1 MQMEI
6 LVWIGVAQSLFA
18 SILMISKKEKSVSD
32 KILYIWLLLLGV
44 EFLTCALDYKIFGR
58 PLLSSSFLLFNPALT
73 LYIRSL
79 TERDFKLK
87 YVYLLHLIPFLF
99 FETYAYAIAI
109 PFEFDTFFH
118 TDDNFSFRMIFT
130 AATIVSWLVYNPWSL
145 FLILNHRKR
154 LLNEKSNIDSNENL
168 TWLRSVTLFYVT
180 YCLIVFFIAVYVYF
194 SRADYIILTFYN
206 YSALLILIYM
216 ISFYGLRQQRLTL
229 KDESAEE
236 LPEEA
241 KAYKNS
247 ILTPETKADIKAR
260 ILDFVENKKA
270 YLNPDLNMDVLSE
283 AIGIP
288 KYQITEV
295 LNTELGKNFF
305 RFINSYRVD
314 EVVRQLSAPQLKYSI
329 EAIGYECGFSSKSSF
344 YTVFKKITGET
355 PIACRNR
362 MLEKQY

>member
-1 MQMEI
+1 MEI
-6 LVWIGVAQSLFA
+6 LAWIGVAQSLFA

-32 KILYIWLLLLGV
+32 KILYIWLLLLGA
-44 EFLTCALDYKIFGR
+44 EFLTCALDYKIYGH

-79 TERDFKLK
+79 TRPDFKLK
-87 YVYLLHLIPFLF
+87 YAYLLHLIPFLF

-118 TDDNFSFRMIFT
+118 ADDNFSFRMIFT
-130 AATIVSWLVYNPWSL
+130 AATIISWLVYNPWSL

-180 YCLIVFFIAVYVYF
+180 YCVIVFFIAVYVYL

-216 ISFYGLRQQRLTL
+216 ISFYGLRQQKIAL
-229 KDESAEE
+229 EE
-236 LPEEA
+236 ENTEVLLPEEI
-241 KAYKNS
+241 KSYKNS
-247 ILTPETKADIKAR
+247 ILTPEAKAEIKNK

-283 AIGIP
+283 SIGIP

-305 RFINSYRVD
+305 RFINSYRVS
-314 EVVRQLSAPQLKYSI
+314 EVIRQISAPQLKYSI
-329 EAIGYECGFSSKSSF
+329 EAIGYDCGFSSKSSF
-344 YTVFKKITGET
+344 YTVFKSITGET
-355 PIACRNR
+355 PTACRQR
-362 MLEKQY
+362 ILEK